1 MGKIFW
7 FLALEMYLVIKI
19 TSMWFI
25 STVSETLRQK
35 VDLVCNVVFEHLSTR
50 VLERAYDRV

>member
-35 VDLVCNVVFEHLSTR
+35 FDLVCNVVFGHLSTR
-50 VLERAYDRV
+50 VLERAYNRV

>member
-7 FLALEMYLVIKI
+7 FLALEMYFVIKI

-25 STVSETLRQK
+25 STVFETLRWK
-35 VDLVCNVVFEHLSTR
+35 FDLVCNVVFEHLSMR
-50 VLERAYDRV
+50 VLQKTYDMV